1 MLSRCKTT
9 VERKL
14 SGRQGQARRNDA
26 RILEAAREVFLEDPD
41 APISAV
47 AARAGVGIGAL
58 YRRYASKQDLL
69 RQLARDGLHRYL
81 DEAEIA
87 VADEGDAWA
96 AFAAFM
102 QRILDSDVLAIT
114 INLAGTFTPTDDLMA
129 DSVRAEDLNTRL
141 IRRTKAEG
149 GLRADVEVDD
159 LSLILEKVAS
169 LRPGVFGD
177 DERTAELRQRYLSLC
192 LDGLRSST
200 GRLAGAA
207 PTDLELGRRWMPHAA
222 SS

>member
-1 MLSRCKTT
+1 MQND

-69 RQLARDGLHRYL
+69 RQLARDGLRRYL
-81 DEAEIA
+81 AEVEVA
-87 VADEGDAWA
+87 VADTGDAWA
-96 AFAAFM
+96 AFTAFM
-102 QRILDSDVLAIT
+102 ERILDSDVLAIT

-129 DSVRAEDLNTRL
+129 DSTRAEDLNTRL
-141 IRRTKAEG
+141 VERTKAKG
-149 GLRADVEVDD
+149 GLRADIEVDD
-159 LSLILEKVAS
+159 LSLVLEQVAS
-169 LRPGVFGD
+169 LRLG
-177 DERTAELRQRYLSLC
+177 DERRTRQLRRRYLALF
-192 LDGLRSST
+192 LAGLRSA
-200 GRLAGAA
+200 GEPLPGPPPAPMELASRWS
-207 PTDLELGRRWMPHAA
+207 PESRR
-222 SS
+222 

>member
-1 MLSRCKTT
+1 MT
-9 VERKL
+9 
-14 SGRQGQARRNDA
+14 QPARYQPSCSSLQCSPLCLCAGVSD
-26 RILEAAREVFLEDPD
+26 LEAGVDRFGLERQYGEDALVD
-41 APISAV
+41 APQRFSAGGAV
-47 AARAGVGIGAL
+47 EGLQAEGVLAERQRAFV
-58 YRRYASKQDLL
+58 
-69 RQLARDGLHRYL
+69 
-81 DEAEIA
+81 AEIA

-159 LSLILEKVAS
+159 LSLILEQVAS
-169 LRPGVFGD
+169 LRLG
-177 DERTAELRQRYLSLC
+177 DERRTRQLRRRYLALF
-192 LDGLRSST
+192 LAGLRA
-200 GRLAGAA
+200 GGEPLPGPAPAPMELASRWS
-207 PTDLELGRRWMPHAA
+207 PRDLR
-222 SS
+222 

>member
-1 MLSRCKTT
+1 MQND

-26 RILEAAREVFLEDPD
+26 RILEAAREVFLEDPE

-69 RQLARDGLHRYL
+69 RQLARDGLRRYL
-81 DEAEIA
+81 AEAEVAI
-87 VADEGDAWA
+87 ADEGDAWA

-129 DSVRAEDLNTRL
+129 DSTRAEDLNTRL
-141 IRRTKAEG
+141 HPANEGRRGTAG
-149 GLRADVEVDD
+149 GHRGRRPVADPRAGR
-159 LSLILEKVAS
+159 VAPS
-169 LRPGVFGD
+169 W
-177 DERTAELRQRYLSLC
+177 QRAT
-192 LDGLRSST
+192 D
-200 GRLAGAA
+200 APA
-207 PTDLELGRRWMPHAA
+207 PTTLPRLVPGRAPNWR
-222 SS
+222 